1 MNARGGGK
9 PEDSEGIRL
18 QKVLAAA
25 GVASRRACEELI
37 EQRRVTV
44 NGQVVR
50 EQGVRVNPE
59 VDVIHVDGERIA
71 AASGHVV
78 LALNKPVGVVTTMSD
93 ELGRPCV
100 GDFLTQRSERL
111 FHVGRLDSDTEG
123 LLLLTNDGSL
133 ANRISHPRHGLPK
146 TYVVTVAGVVR
157 RDVGRQLRT
166 GVDLEDGPAKVDD
179 YRLLQSVPGK
189 SMIEVVIHEGRKHIV
204 RRMFEAVGYPVERL
218 VRTQVGPIR
227 LGDQRQGTLRTL
239 SNSEVGQLYAAVSM

>member
-1 MNARGGGK
+1 M
-9 PEDSEGIRL
+9 
-18 QKVLAAA
+18 
-25 GVASRRACEELI
+25 ASRRACEELI

-50 EQGVRVNPE
+50 EQGMRVNPD

-71 AASGHVV
+71 SASGHVV

-93 ELGRPCV
+93 DLGRPCV

-123 LLLLTNDGSL
+123 LLLLTNDGTL
-133 ANRISHPRHGLPK
+133 ANRISHPRHGLAK

-157 RDVGRQLRT
+157 RDVGRQLRV
-166 GVDLEDGPAKVDD
+166 GVDLDDGSAKVDD

-204 RRMFEAVGYPVERL
+204 RRMFDAVGYPVERL
-218 VRTQVGPIR
+218 VRTQVGPVR
-227 LGDQRQGTLRTL
+227 LGDQRPGTLRTL
-239 SNSEVGQLYAAVSM
+239 SNTEVGQLYSSVSM

>member
-1 MNARGGGK
+1 M
-9 PEDSEGIRL
+9 
-18 QKVLAAA
+18 
-25 GVASRRACEELI
+25 
-37 EQRRVTV
+37 
-44 NGQVVR
+44 
-50 EQGVRVNPE
+50 
-59 VDVIHVDGERIA
+59 
-71 AASGHVV
+71 